1 MLVKRF
7 DEMYTMGIESLV
19 QGGTLQN
26 PYDIL
31 KEVNAVAGAI
41 RRFEDEKGGAGGGE
55 GVPGRAAWGVY
66 SLKGMEWK
74 EWGGGGGRRGGC
86 G

>member
-7 DEMYTMGIESLV
+7 DEMYTMGIESLM

-41 RRFEDEKGGAGGGE
+41 RRFEDEKGGVGGGE
-55 GVPGRAAWGVY
+55 GVPGGLLGEY
-66 SLKGMEWK
+66 IL
-74 EWGGGGGRRGGC
+74 
-86 G
+86 

>member
-1 MLVKRF
+1 
-7 DEMYTMGIESLV
+7 V

-41 RRFEDEKGGAGGGE
+41 RRFEDEKGGVGGGE
-55 GVPGRAAWGVY
+55 GVPGGLLGEY
-66 SLKGMEWK
+66 IL
-74 EWGGGGGRRGGC
+74 
-86 G
+86 